1 MVKYLNL
8 LSFYLTKRMQTRNLN
23 DSEAR
28 NGECRGEWSQ
38 AMGRHGVGTRSARGR
53 EHKHRAVGFT
63 NIVTSHPRIIQ
74 IDTTLLYY
82 KVYIKVGKYEM

>member
-1 MVKYLNL
+1 MQIQNL
-8 LSFYLTKRMQTRNLN
+8 Y
-23 DSEAR
+23 DSEAK

-38 AMGRHGVGTRSARGR
+38 AMGWHGVGTRSVRGR

-63 NIVTSHPRIIQ
+63 KITTSHPRIIQ

-82 KVYIKVGKYEM
+82 KVYIKIGQYEV